1 MEGITEKTKIK
12 FRIPGWFHQF
22 VIPNR
27 LHMNGL
33 KTPALLLL
41 LAGLLMT
48 TTLGRAQI
56 QTLSLKDALNYAL
69 QHSIDLRSA
78 ALDVANGDYQIAETK
93 ARALP
98 QVTANGSLTDQ
109 YKKQRFIL
117 DGALAGQPGETVA
130 IEMGTT
136 WSANASLNVSQTI
149 YDQSVFTALKAS
161 RATQDFYKLSY
172 DLAEEQIIELV
183 ANSYYQVLVQRQ
195 KLEVI
200 DSNLVNSQK
209 TYDIINNLLQN
220 GLARKIDLDRTTV
233 GISNLKTQR
242 RQLLNAIEQLENQL
256 KFFMG
261 MPQEME
267 IELPDAAF
275 DEIEQRV
282 AVANVSTQADFSNRL
297 SYKVLEQQ
305 ADLLKYQKE
314 AYKAAYYPTLSFSG
328 NYSVMGVSDKFILF
342 RGQDN
347 GANWFGFGS
356 IGLNLRVP
364 IYNGNATRA
373 RLDQAEVSIQKNALQ
388 LRRTAQQLELADANA
403 RTQIYNT
410 QLTLESQQE
419 NVDLAKQ
426 VYENTENNYHNG
438 LATLTDL
445 LDAQNTLTQ
454 AQNNY
459 ATSLLDYRLA
469 EIQLIKSQGN
479 LKSLL
484 N

>member
-1 MEGITEKTKIK
+1 
-12 FRIPGWFHQF
+12 
-22 VIPNR
+22 
-27 LHMNGL
+27 MNGF
-33 KTPALLLL
+33 KTPVRLML
-41 LAGLLMT
+41 LAGLLMIT
-48 TTLGRAQI
+48 AIGRAQTE
-56 QTLSLKDALNYAL
+56 TLSLKDALTYAL

-78 ALDVANGDYQIAETK
+78 ALDVANGDYQIAETR

-98 QVTANGSLTDQ
+98 QVSATGNLTDQ

-130 IEMGTT
+130 IESGTT
-136 WSANASLNVSQTI
+136 WSANAALNVSQTLF
-149 YDQSVFTALKAS
+149 DQSVFTALKAS
-161 RATQDFYKLSY
+161 RAAQDFYRLSY

-200 DSNLVNSQK
+200 DSNLINSQK
-209 TYDIINNLLQN
+209 TYDVINSLLQN
-220 GLARKIDLDRTTV
+220 GLARQIDLDRTAV

-242 RQLLNAIEQLENQL
+242 QQLLNGIEQLENQL
-256 KFFMG
+256 KFYMN
-261 MPQEME
+261 MPLDTE
-267 IELPDAAF
+267 IELPSAELEDLKA
-275 DEIEQRV
+275 RSGV
-282 AVANVSTQADFSNRL
+282 MNLGPKPDFTNRL
-297 SYKVLEQQ
+297 AYKALEQQ
-305 ADLLKYQKE
+305 GELLKYQKE
-314 AYKAAYYPTLSFSG
+314 AYKAEYYPTLSFSG
-328 NYSVMGVSDKFILF
+328 NYSIMGVSDQFVLF
-342 RGQDN
+342 RGEN
-347 GANWFGFGS
+347 RGANWFGFGS

-364 IYNGNATRA
+364 IYNGKATRA
-373 RLDQAEVSIQKNALQ
+373 RLDQAEVSIQQNALE
-388 LRRTAQQLELADANA
+388 LRRVTQQLQLADANA
-403 RTQIYNT
+403 RSQLYNT
-410 QLTLESQQE
+410 QLTLQSQDE
-419 NVDLAKQ
+419 NVDLARR
-426 VYENTENNYHNG
+426 VYENTQNNYNNG

>member
-1 MEGITEKTKIK
+1 
-12 FRIPGWFHQF
+12 
-22 VIPNR
+22 
-27 LHMNGL
+27 MNGF
-33 KTPALLLL
+33 KTPVRLML
-41 LAGLLMT
+41 LAGLLMIT
-48 TTLGRAQI
+48 AIGRAQTE
-56 QTLSLKDALNYAL
+56 TLSLKDALTYAL

-78 ALDVANGDYQIAETK
+78 ALDVANGDYQIAETR

-98 QVTANGSLTDQ
+98 QVSATGNLTDQ

-130 IEMGTT
+130 IESGTT
-136 WSANASLNVSQTI
+136 WSANAALNVSQTLF
-149 YDQSVFTALKAS
+149 DQSVFTALKAS
-161 RATQDFYKLSY
+161 RAAQDFYRLSY

-200 DSNLVNSQK
+200 DSNLINSQK
-209 TYDIINNLLQN
+209 TYDVINSLLQN
-220 GLARKIDLDRTTV
+220 GLARQIDLDRTAV

-242 RQLLNAIEQLENQL
+242 QQLLNGIEQLENQL
-256 KFFMG
+256 KFYMN
-261 MPQEME
+261 MPLDTE
-267 IELPDAAF
+267 IELPSAELEDLKT
-275 DEIEQRV
+275 RSGV
-282 AVANVSTQADFSNRL
+282 MNLGPKPDFTNRL
-297 SYKVLEQQ
+297 AYKALEQQ
-305 ADLLKYQKE
+305 GELLKYQKE
-314 AYKAAYYPTLSFSG
+314 AYKAEYYPTLSFSG
-328 NYSVMGVSDKFILF
+328 NYSIMGVSDQFVLF
-342 RGQDN
+342 RGEN
-347 GANWFGFGS
+347 RGANWFGFGS

-364 IYNGNATRA
+364 IYNGKATRA
-373 RLDQAEVSIQKNALQ
+373 RLDQAEVSIQQNALE
-388 LRRTAQQLELADANA
+388 LRRVTQQLQLADANA
-403 RTQIYNT
+403 RSQLYNT
-410 QLTLESQQE
+410 QLTLQSQDE
-419 NVDLAKQ
+419 NVDLARR
-426 VYENTENNYHNG
+426 VYENTQNNYNNG

>member
-1 MEGITEKTKIK
+1 M
-12 FRIPGWFHQF
+12 
-22 VIPNR
+22 
-27 LHMNGL
+27 MNGL
-33 KTPALLLL
+33 KTPVRLWLLAALLTISVVGRGQ
-41 LAGLLMT
+41 GL
-48 TTLGRAQI
+48 
-56 QTLSLKDALNYAL
+56 TLSLKDALHYAL

-78 ALDVANGDYQIAETK
+78 ALDVANGEYQIAETK

-98 QVTANGSLTDQ
+98 QISANGSLTDQ

-130 IEMGTT
+130 IESGTT
-136 WSANASLNVSQTI
+136 WSANAGINVDQKI

-161 RATQDFYKLSY
+161 RATQDFYRLSY
-172 DLAEEQIIELV
+172 DLAEEQIIEMV

-200 DSNLVNSQK
+200 DSNLVNSRK
-209 TYDIINNLLQN
+209 VYTVIDNLYQN
-220 GLARKIDLDRTTV
+220 GLSRKIDLDRTAV
-233 GISNLKTQR
+233 GISNLETQR
-242 RQLLNAIEQLENQL
+242 QQLLNGVEQLENQL
-256 KFFMG
+256 KFYMG
-261 MPQEME
+261 MPLDTE
-267 IELPDAAF
+267 ISIPQAELEDIDIRSEIVQLASKPDY
-275 DEIEQRV
+275 
-282 AVANVSTQADFSNRL
+282 SNRL

-305 ADLLKYQKE
+305 ANLLQYQKE
-314 AYKAAYYPTLSFSG
+314 AYKAEYYPTLSFTG
-328 NYSVMGVSDKFILF
+328 NYSIMGVSDKFILF
-342 RGQDN
+342 RGEDR

-356 IGLNLRVP
+356 IGLSLRVP

-373 RLDQAEVSIQKNALQ
+373 RLDQAEVSIQKNALD
-388 LRRTAQQLELADANA
+388 LKRTVQSLDLANANA
-403 RTQIYNT
+403 RSQIYNT
-410 QLTLESQQE
+410 QLTLQNQQE
-419 NVDLAKQ
+419 NVELAKQ
-426 VYENTENNYHNG
+426 VYENTQNNYRHG

-469 EIQLIKSQGN
+469 ELQLIKSQGN

>member
-1 MEGITEKTKIK
+1 
-12 FRIPGWFHQF
+12 
-22 VIPNR
+22 
-27 LHMNGL
+27 MNGF
-33 KTPALLLL
+33 KTPVRLML
-41 LAGLLMT
+41 LAGLLMIT
-48 TTLGRAQI
+48 AIGRAQTE
-56 QTLSLKDALNYAL
+56 TLSLKDALTYAL

-78 ALDVANGDYQIAETK
+78 ALDVANGDYQIAETR

-98 QVTANGSLTDQ
+98 QVSATGNLTDQ

-130 IEMGTT
+130 IESGTT
-136 WSANASLNVSQTI
+136 WSANAALNVSQTLF
-149 YDQSVFTALKAS
+149 DQSVFTALKAS
-161 RATQDFYKLSY
+161 RAAQDFYRLSY

-200 DSNLVNSQK
+200 DSNLINSQK
-209 TYDIINNLLQN
+209 TYDVINSLLQN
-220 GLARKIDLDRTTV
+220 GLARQIDLDRTAV

-242 RQLLNAIEQLENQL
+242 QQLLNGIEQLENQL
-256 KFFMG
+256 KFYMN
-261 MPQEME
+261 MPLDTE
-267 IELPDAAF
+267 IELPSAELEDLKA
-275 DEIEQRV
+275 RSGV
-282 AVANVSTQADFSNRL
+282 MNLGPKPDFTNRL
-297 SYKVLEQQ
+297 AYKALEQQ
-305 ADLLKYQKE
+305 GELLKYQKE
-314 AYKAAYYPTLSFSG
+314 AYKAEYYPTLSFSG
-328 NYSVMGVSDKFILF
+328 NYSIMGVSDQFVLF
-342 RGQDN
+342 RGEN
-347 GANWFGFGS
+347 RGANWFGFGS

-364 IYNGNATRA
+364 IYNGKATRA
-373 RLDQAEVSIQKNALQ
+373 RLDQAEVSIQQNALE
-388 LRRTAQQLELADANA
+388 LRRIIQQLQLADANA
-403 RTQIYNT
+403 RSQLYNT
-410 QLTLESQQE
+410 QLTLQSQDE
-419 NVDLAKQ
+419 NVDLARR
-426 VYENTENNYHNG
+426 VYENTQNNYNNG

>member
-1 MEGITEKTKIK
+1 M
-12 FRIPGWFHQF
+12 
-22 VIPNR
+22 
-27 LHMNGL
+27 
-33 KTPALLLL
+33 L
-41 LAGLLMT
+41 LAGLLMIT
-48 TTLGRAQI
+48 AIGRAQTE
-56 QTLSLKDALNYAL
+56 TLSLKDALTYAL

-78 ALDVANGDYQIAETK
+78 ALDVANGDYQIAETR

-98 QVTANGSLTDQ
+98 QVSATGNLTDQ

-130 IEMGTT
+130 IESGTT
-136 WSANASLNVSQTI
+136 WSANAALNVSQTLF
-149 YDQSVFTALKAS
+149 DQSVFTALKAS
-161 RATQDFYKLSY
+161 RAAQDFYRLSY

-200 DSNLVNSQK
+200 DSNLINSQK
-209 TYDIINNLLQN
+209 TYDVINSLLQN
-220 GLARKIDLDRTTV
+220 GLARQIDLDRTAV

-242 RQLLNAIEQLENQL
+242 QQLLNGIEQLENQL
-256 KFFMG
+256 KFYMN
-261 MPQEME
+261 MPLDTE
-267 IELPDAAF
+267 IELPSAELEDLKA
-275 DEIEQRV
+275 RSGV
-282 AVANVSTQADFSNRL
+282 MNLGPKPDFTNRL
-297 SYKVLEQQ
+297 AYKALEQQ
-305 ADLLKYQKE
+305 GELLKYQKE
-314 AYKAAYYPTLSFSG
+314 AYKAEYYPTLSFSG
-328 NYSVMGVSDKFILF
+328 NYSIMGVSDQFVLF
-342 RGQDN
+342 RGEN
-347 GANWFGFGS
+347 RGANWFGFGS

-364 IYNGNATRA
+364 IYNGKATRA
-373 RLDQAEVSIQKNALQ
+373 RLDQAEVSIQQNALE
-388 LRRTAQQLELADANA
+388 LRRIIQQLQLADANA
-403 RTQIYNT
+403 RSQLYNT
-410 QLTLESQQE
+410 QLTLQSQDE
-419 NVDLAKQ
+419 NVDLARR
-426 VYENTENNYHNG
+426 VYENTQNNYNNG

>member
-1 MEGITEKTKIK
+1 
-12 FRIPGWFHQF
+12 
-22 VIPNR
+22 
-27 LHMNGL
+27 MNGL
-33 KTPALLLL
+33 KAPARLLL
-41 LAGLLMT
+41 LAGLLMIT
-48 TTLGRAQI
+48 ALSRAQTVTLG
-56 QTLSLKDALNYAL
+56 LKDALNYAL
-69 QHSIDLRSA
+69 QHSIDLRSE
-78 ALDVANGDYQIAETK
+78 ALDVANGEYQIAETR
-93 ARALP
+93 AQALP
-98 QVTANGSLTDQ
+98 QVSASGSLTDQ

-130 IEMGTT
+130 LETGTT
-136 WSANASLNVSQTI
+136 WSANASLNVNQTI

-200 DSNLVNSQK
+200 DSNLINSQK

-220 GLARKIDLDRTTV
+220 GLARKIDLDRTAV

-242 RQLLNAIEQLENQL
+242 RQLLNGIELLENQL
-256 KFFMG
+256 KFYMG
-261 MPQEME
+261 MPLETE
-267 IELPDAAF
+267 IVLPDAEF
-275 DEIEQRV
+275 DDIEIRAEMFDLGPE
-282 AVANVSTQADFSNRL
+282 SIFTNRL
-297 SYKVLEQQ
+297 AYKVLEKQ
-305 ADLLKYQKE
+305 ADLLHFQKE
-314 AYKAAYYPTLSFSG
+314 AYKAQYYPTLSFNG
-328 NYSVMGVSDKFILF
+328 NYSIMGVSDQFVLF
-342 RGQDN
+342 RGEDR

-356 IGLNLRVP
+356 IGLSLRVP
-364 IYNGNATRA
+364 IYNGGATRA
-373 RLDQAEVSIQKNALQ
+373 RLDQAEISIQQNALQ
-388 LRRTAQQLELADANA
+388 MKNAVQQLKLADTNA
-403 RTQIYNT
+403 RSQLYNT
-410 QLTLESQQE
+410 QLTLENQEE
-419 NVDLAKQ
+419 NVDLARQ

-454 AQNNY
+454 ARNNY
-459 ATSLLDYRLA
+459 ASSLLDYRLA

>member
-1 MEGITEKTKIK
+1 M
-12 FRIPGWFHQF
+12 
-22 VIPNR
+22 
-27 LHMNGL
+27 MNGL
-33 KTPALLLL
+33 KAPVRFLL
-41 LAGLLMT
+41 LAGLLMIT
-48 TTLGRAQI
+48 ALSQAQTV
-56 QTLSLKDALNYAL
+56 TLSLKDALNYAL
-69 QHSIDLRSA
+69 QHSVDLRSA
-78 ALDVANGDYQIAETK
+78 ALDVANGEYQIAETR
-93 ARALP
+93 AQALP
-98 QVTANGSLTDQ
+98 QVSANGSLTDQ

-130 IEMGTT
+130 IETGTT
-136 WSANASLNVSQTI
+136 WSANASLSVNQKI

-220 GLARKIDLDRTTV
+220 GLARKIDLDRTAV

-242 RQLLNAIEQLENQL
+242 RQLLNGIELLENQL
-256 KFFMG
+256 KFYMG
-261 MPQEME
+261 MPLETE
-267 IELPDAAF
+267 ILLPDAEF
-275 DEIEQRV
+275 DDIEIRAEMF
-282 AVANVSTQADFSNRL
+282 NLGPEPNFTNRL
-297 SYKVLEQQ
+297 SYQVLEKQ
-305 ADLLKYQKE
+305 ADLLHYQKE
-314 AYKAAYYPTLSFSG
+314 AYKAQYYPTLSFTG
-328 NYSVMGVSDKFILF
+328 NYNIMGVSDQFVLF
-342 RGQDN
+342 RGEDR

-356 IGLNLRVP
+356 IGLSLRVP
-364 IYNGNATRA
+364 IYNGGATRA
-373 RLDQAEVSIQKNALQ
+373 RLDQAEISIQQNALQ
-388 LRRTAQQLELADANA
+388 MKNAVQQLKLADTNV
-403 RTQIYNT
+403 RSQLSNT
-410 QLTLESQQE
+410 QLTLENQQE
-419 NVDLAKQ
+419 NVELARQ
-426 VYENTENNYHNG
+426 VYKNTENNYHNG